1 MSKLKL
7 ANTYH
12 PIGIVLIGL
21 LMAQILATIQVYLSN
36 IDLHATLTAVD
47 SAGYLALP
55 NKQVMGSLREFRPAF
70 FGGLFFTTTIGAGIS
85 IGAMAAAWLWSCV
98 FSSAKSILLFFVAVW
113 AAILVLINSR
123 GFNLFPTLYFL
134 GIAPVVFV
142 LTAKR
147 VSGSNLRTDC
157 ARRLVH
163 LIPVPLLAVLWFTQF
178 DSGLFLDLR
187 DDLLLSNPYGKKFSN
202 FYYNYTLYPAEAFK
216 ALNQKTIKTVS
227 VNTISN
233 RSLNY
238 RLSQRLLAQD
248 YLPLSTPGVDLKIDQ
263 KDGLLVLSAD
273 GRRVMTITVDQFF
286 ADTAGVLRR
295 FSEAVDRC
303 AIFRQFTFLSL
314 LIGFPV
320 LIYLVLH
327 AVFYYVG
334 IYFLGQ
340 KSASLASAVI
350 CLLIGVGVLLFF
362 HSNRSSSIHIQDI
375 PATLQSDHW
384 QTRVAALKM
393 IQQHK
398 IDIAGYAAYP
408 RLLNS
413 RIPQE
418 RYWFVRAL
426 AVSSTSKTYSDLL
439 KFMDDGNI
447 NVRSMAFYAL
457 GLRKNP
463 QAIKPILNHIE
474 KSADW
479 YCQLYAYKALRSLGW
494 KQKRSL

>member
-1 MSKLKL
+1 MSRLKL
-7 ANTYH
+7 TNTYH
-12 PIGIVLIGL
+12 PVGIVLIGL
-21 LMAQILATIQVYLSN
+21 LIAQILATIQVYLSN

-47 SAGYLALP
+47 SAGYLSIP
-55 NKQVMGSLREFRPAF
+55 NKQAMGSLQEFRPAF
-70 FGGLFFTTTIGAGIS
+70 FGGLFFSATIGAGIS
-85 IGAMAAAWLWSCV
+85 IGAMAAAWLWTRA
-98 FSSAKSILLFFVAVW
+98 FSSPKSILLIFVMIW

-123 GFNLFPTLYFL
+123 GFNLIPTLYFL
-134 GIAPVVFV
+134 VIAPVVFA

-147 VSGSNLRTDC
+147 VSGSDLRTDRL
-157 ARRLVH
+157 RRLVH

-187 DDLLLSNPYGKKFSN
+187 DNLLLSNPYGKKFSK
-202 FYYNYTLYPAEAFK
+202 FYYSYTLYPAETFK

-227 VNTISN
+227 INNIPN

-238 RLSQRLLAQD
+238 RLSQRLLAQN
-248 YLPLSTPGVDLKIDQ
+248 YLPLSTGGVDLMIDQ
-263 KDGLLVLSAD
+263 EDDLLVLKSD

-286 ADTAGVLRR
+286 ADSAGVLRR
-295 FSEAVDRC
+295 FSEAVDPH

-314 LIGFPV
+314 LVGFPV
-320 LIYLVLH
+320 LIYMVLH

-340 KSASLASAVI
+340 KSASLVSSVI

-362 HSNRSSSIHIQDI
+362 HANRSSSIHIQDI
-375 PATLQSDHW
+375 PAALQSDHW

-398 IDIAGYAAYP
+398 LDIADYPAYP

-413 RIPQE
+413 SIPQE
-418 RYWFVRAL
+418 RYWFVRTL
-426 AVSSTSKTYSDLL
+426 AFSSTPKTYSDLL
-439 KFMDDGNI
+439 KFMDDENM
-447 NVRSMAFYAL
+447 NVRTMAFYAL